1 MDEMKCGRSD
11 VIGTNPAGTNRVG
24 TNRAGANHASANFA
38 SVPRGNEVV
47 LLVEDDEI
55 VRALAKRILTLSGY
69 VVLEAPGGR
78 TGLALCQN
86 QQTVIDLL
94 VTDVVMPDLG
104 GCELADCAL
113 TLRPGL
119 KIMFM
124 SGYSQDSVKMNG
136 HSKTSFLQKPF
147 TPVQFATKVRD
158 TIDSN
163 TRAAGQS

>member
-1 MDEMKCGRSD
+1 MNEVKCGRSD
-11 VIGTNPAGTNRVG
+11 VHGANHN
-24 TNRAGANHASANFA
+24 GANHASTSFA
-38 SVPRGNEVV
+38 CAPRGNEVV
-47 LLVEDDEI
+47 LLVEDDEL

-78 TGLALCQN
+78 KGLALCQN
-86 QQTVIDLL
+86 EQTVIDLL

-124 SGYSQDSVKMNG
+124 SGYSQDSVSMNG
-136 HSKTSFLQKPF
+136 HRRTSFLQKPF

-163 TRAAGQS
+163 ARAAGQS